1 MTTDD
6 SNNSDRPKASSDDD
20 DEPIAAVADNIEAII
35 ALEEESKISLDGFG
49 SDSLNAISMD
59 DDDEEEDDNEY
70 YRKQAIEEANKRYSL
85 GYTTN
90 DEEDHGNGDGKR
102 TNSDIKVTTEDIKF
116 VLDTMKKEAPYDIVS
131 IKQLFFRM
139 ASAFTK
145 CPIHHSVNSRK
156 TGAGKTHDLT
166 LVSGYFPKKYVIA
179 LAGMSDKALFHRHG
193 VNVIVDE
200 NTGNTMPVQ
209 PIIDDLKSKIEEL
222 EEKNEKENK
231 KQIQKLKSEI
241 QELNDKSQKLIEL
254 DNKIFLF
261 LDTAQEG
268 LFNTLMSM
276 ISQDS
281 NDQLYEFTDKSG
293 VGKLGSKINR
303 LSLVGKLTARNDR

>member
-1 MTTDD
+1 LTSVT
-6 SNNSDRPKASSDDD
+6 PSSPPDKTLPDDD
-20 DEPIAAVADNIEAII
+20 NELARAAAIADNIES
-35 ALEEESKISLDGFG
+35 LEQEQEENKPSLDGFG
-49 SDSLNAISMD
+49 SASITSTSI
-59 DDDEEEDDNEY
+59 DEEEDEDEGDPNAYFRDEIIAHEN
-70 YRKQAIEEANKRYSL
+70 RKFTPKATTDIGNGNGKA
-85 GYTTN
+85 TTN
-90 DEEDHGNGDGKR
+90 QTIAQQQL
-102 TNSDIKVTTEDIKF
+102 TNQDIKF
-116 VLDTMKKEAPYDIVS
+116 VLDTMSKEAPYDVVS
-131 IKQLFFRM
+131 IKQLFFGM

-166 LVSGYFPKKYVIA
+166 LVSGYFPRKYVVA

-209 PIIDDLKSKIEEL
+209 PIIDDLKSKIQDL

-231 KQIQKLKSEI
+231 KEIQKLKSEI

-261 LDTAQEG
+261 LDTARK
-268 LFNTLMSM
+268 
-276 ISQDS
+276 DC
-281 NDQLYEFTDKSG
+281 
-293 VGKLGSKINR
+293 
-303 LSLVGKLTARNDR
+303 LTP